1 MGMSRYTA
9 LVIKAARKRDLQVFV
24 SETKENGKYSVSLW
38 RRDYSPSGCERPDLL
53 LSTDFI
59 FKTKAEAK
67 KYMDA
72 VVKEVRSAKTGKEW
86 GLD

>member
-1 MGMSRYTA
+1 MTRYTA
-9 LVIKAARKRDLQVFV
+9 LVLRATQKRDLQVIV

-38 RRDYSPSGCERPDLL
+38 RKDYSPSGCERPDLL
-53 LSTDFI
+53 LSTDVI
-59 FKTKAEAK
+59 FKTKVEAK

-72 VVKEVRSAKTGKEW
+72 GVKEVRSAKTGKEW